1 MKMRED
7 RKRYRKLKEDCR
19 QISSLLNLAMAK
31 VLSSISLYLLLSSSF
46 FLFSCSLTKN
56 IPEDD
61 QLFRGLKEIVYID
74 EEDSSLP
81 ENKALEDQKETM
93 KEEIEAALATIPN
106 GSLFFSS
113 YYAAPWSWRLW
124 VYDTFGSKESKFA
137 KWMTKSFGKAP
148 VLMSQVNP
156 ALRASVA
163 TSVLRNNGYFRGEV
177 TYEPVPLKNPKKS
190 KLRYTVR
197 LDSLFTVDS
206 LAYTGFTDS
215 LQQLIDSTREE
226 TLIPK
231 GSPFS
236 VSALDGE
243 RSRISTLFRNNGY
256 YYFTPNY
263 TTYFA
268 DTIAVPNKTQLRL
281 QMVDGLSEET
291 LKKWYIGH
299 IDVQFR
305 KTARETLNDSIQR
318 RHLTIHYNG
327 KSSPIS
333 PRTILKDLALR
344 PRQPFSLENY
354 QKSVSKINATGVFS
368 STDFLF
374 TPRTGTD
381 SLDLTLNC
389 VFDKPYDFYFGMDVI
404 GRTIGRWGPQVKIGF
419 TKRNAF
425 KGGEKLDISLHGS
438 NEWQNG
444 AGSEMNTFQYGA
456 EASLEFPRIIAPFY
470 NSDRIRRDKD
480 GRPRPRRFYAAPTTY
495 AKVSTDVIRR
505 PDYYKMHI
513 VSGEWTY
520 RWQTSA
526 NSRHEFS
533 PLTINY
539 QYMNSFTEKFEQYA
553 DSNYYIMATM
563 GDRFIPKMRYT
574 YTYTSPSNYRNPIRW
589 ETTVEEAGNIV
600 SLYNRLGGHSFNE
613 KNKTLFK
620 NPYSQFIRLETDF
633 TKTWSIGTYSSLVG
647 HVNAGAI
654 FSYGNSAESPFTEM
668 FYAGGANSIRAFPVR
683 EVGPGRLTM
692 AGIRDRQMSYLVRN
706 GELKFVANLE
716 YRQPLFGNLHGAVF
730 IDIGNTWKLKD
741 PDYSE
746 EQANIEKMYETD
758 PQKADEMAE
767 DLDFTLWWVDL
778 MKYNPS
784 RFFEDIAIGTGIG
797 LRYDLGFLVIR
808 LDWGFAIHNPEFS
821 FTRTGYFNVG
831 SFKDMQTLHFAIGY
845 PF

>member
-1 MKMRED
+1 MK
-7 RKRYRKLKEDCR
+7 KCILY
-19 QISSLLNLAMAK
+19 S
-31 VLSSISLYLLLSSSF
+31 VLILLLS
-46 FLFSCSLTKN
+46 SCSLTKN
-56 IPEDD
+56 IPDDD
-61 QLFRGLKEIVYID
+61 QLFRGLKEIVYTD
-74 EEDSSLP
+74 EQDSNLP
-81 ENKALEDQKETM
+81 ESKALEEQKETM
-93 KEEIEAALATIPN
+93 KEEVEAALATIPN

-113 YYAAPWSWRLW
+113 YSAAPWSWRLW
-124 VYDTFGSKESKFA
+124 VYNTFGSKESKFA

-206 LAYTGFTDS
+206 LAYIGFTDS

-243 RSRISTLFRNNGY
+243 RNRISTLFRNNGY

-305 KTARETLNDSIQR
+305 KTAREILNDSIQR

-354 QKSVSKINATGVFS
+354 QKSASKINATGVFS

-438 NEWQNG
+438 NEWQKG
-444 AGSEMNTFQYGA
+444 AGSDMNTFQYGA

-480 GRPRPRRFYAAPTTY
+480 GRPKPRRFYAAPTTF
-495 AKVSTDVIRR
+495 AKVSTDIIRR

-539 QYMNSFTEKFEQYA
+539 QYMNSVTDKFEQYA

-589 ETTVEEAGNIV
+589 ETTIEEAGNII
-600 SLYNRLGGHSFNE
+600 SLYHRLGGHSFNE

-620 NPYSQFIRLETDF
+620 NPYSQFIRLNTDF

-692 AGIRDRQMSYLVRN
+692 AGLRNRQMSYLVRN

-746 EQANIEKMYETD
+746 ELANIEKMYETD
-758 PQKADEMAE
+758 PVKADQMVE
-767 DLDFTLWWVDL
+767 DLAFTLWWFDL
-778 MKYNPS
+778 MKYKPS

-821 FTRTGYFNVG
+821 ITRTGYFNVG

>member
-1 MKMRED
+1 
-7 RKRYRKLKEDCR
+7 
-19 QISSLLNLAMAK
+19 MAK

-46 FLFSCSLTKN
+46 FLSSCSLTKN

-124 VYDTFGSKESKFA
+124 VYNTFGSKESKFA

-767 DLDFTLWWVDL
+767 DLYFTLWWVDL

>member
-1 MKMRED
+1 
-7 RKRYRKLKEDCR
+7 
-19 QISSLLNLAMAK
+19 MAK

-124 VYDTFGSKESKFA
+124 VYNTFGSKESKFA

-206 LAYTGFTDS
+206 LAYIGFTDS

>member
-1 MKMRED
+1 MKQHIT
-7 RKRYRKLKEDCR
+7 YRINTKVKATV
-19 QISSLLNLAMAK
+19 LLP
-31 VLSSISLYLLLSSSF
+31 LYLFTLLLLS
-46 FLFSCSLTKN
+46 SCSLTKN

-74 EEDSSLP
+74 EQDSNMP
-81 ENKALEDQKETM
+81 ESKALEDQKETM
-93 KEEIEAALATIPN
+93 KEEVEAALATIPN

-124 VYDTFGSKESKFA
+124 VYNTFGSKSSTFA
-137 KWMTKSFGKAP
+137 KWMTKSFGKPP

-163 TSVLRNNGYFRGEV
+163 TSVLRNNGYFRGNV
-177 TYEPVPLKNPKKS
+177 TYEPVPMKNPKKS

-197 LDSLFTVDS
+197 LDSLFSVDS
-206 LAYTGFTDS
+206 LAYVGFTDS
-215 LQQLIDSTREE
+215 LQQLIDSTSEE

-236 VSALDGE
+236 VASLDGE
-243 RSRISTLFRNNGY
+243 RNRISTLFRNNGY

-263 TTYFA
+263 TSYFA
-268 DTIAVPNKTQLRL
+268 DTLAVPNKTQLRL
-281 QMVDGLSEET
+281 QMVDGLPEEV

-318 RHLTIHYNG
+318 RHLTIHFNG
-327 KSSPIS
+327 KKSPIS
-333 PRTILKDLALR
+333 PRTILKDLRLR
-344 PRQPFSLENY
+344 PRQPFSLQNY
-354 QKSVSKINATGVFS
+354 QESASKINATGVFS

-374 TPRTGTD
+374 TPRAGTD

-438 NEWQNG
+438 NEWQKG
-444 AGSEMNTFQYGA
+444 AGSDMNTFQYGA
-456 EASLEFPRIIAPFY
+456 EASIEFPRIIAPFY

-480 GRPRPRRFYAAPTTY
+480 GRPKPRRFYAAPTTF
-495 AKVSTDVIRR
+495 AKVTTDVVRR
-505 PDYYKMHI
+505 PEYYKMHI

-520 RWQTSA
+520 RWQSSA

-539 QYMNSFTEKFEQYA
+539 QYMNSYTEKFAQFA
-553 DSNYYIMATM
+553 DSNYYVMATM
-563 GDRFIPKMRYT
+563 SDRFIPKMRYT

-600 SLYNRLGGHSFNE
+600 SLYHRLGGHSFNE
-613 KNKTLFK
+613 KDKTLFK

-633 TKTWSIGTYSSLVG
+633 TKTWSVGTYSSLVG

-692 AGIRDRQMSYLVRN
+692 AGLRNRQMSYLVRN

-746 EQANIEKMYETD
+746 ELANIEKMYETD
-758 PQKADEMAE
+758 PVKADQMVE
-767 DLDFTLWWVDL
+767 DLAFTLWWFDL
-778 MKYNPS
+778 MKYKPS
-784 RFFEDIAIGTGIG
+784 RFFEDIAVGTGIG

-808 LDWGFAIHNPEFS
+808 VDWGFVLHNPEFNVYNDHH
-821 FTRTGYFNVG
+821 GYFNFG
-831 SFKDMQTLHFAIGY
+831 KFKDMQTLHFAIGY

>member
-46 FLFSCSLTKN
+46 FLSSCSLTKN

-124 VYDTFGSKESKFA
+124 VYNTFGSKESKFA

-600 SLYNRLGGHSFNE
+600 SLYNRLGGDSFNE

>member
-1 MKMRED
+1 MKQYMID
-7 RKRYRKLKEDCR
+7 RIVTKVKAAA
-19 QISSLLNLAMAK
+19 LLPFYLFTF
-31 VLSSISLYLLLSSSF
+31 LLLFS
-46 FLFSCSLTKN
+46 SCSLTKN

-61 QLFRGLKEIVYID
+61 QLFRGLKEIAYID
-74 EEDSSLP
+74 EQDDNRPEDKVR
-81 ENKALEDQKETM
+81 EAQKETM
-93 KEEIEAALATIPN
+93 KEEVEAALATIPN

-124 VYDTFGSKESKFA
+124 VYNNFGSKNSKFA

-148 VLMSQVNP
+148 VLMSNVNP

-163 TSVLRNNGYFRGEV
+163 TSVLRNYGYFRGNV

-206 LAYTGFTDS
+206 LAYIGFTDS
-215 LQQLIDSTREE
+215 LQQLIDSTSQE

-231 GSPFS
+231 GNPFS

-256 YYFTPNY
+256 YYFKPSY

-268 DTIAVPNKTQLRL
+268 DTLAVPNKTQLRL
-281 QMVDGLSEET
+281 QMVDGLSEDV

-305 KTARETLNDSIQR
+305 KTSREILNDSIQR

-333 PRTILKDLALR
+333 PRTILKDLTLR
-344 PRQPFSLENY
+344 PRQAFSQEKY
-354 QKSVSKINATGVFS
+354 QESASKINATGVFS
-368 STDFLF
+368 STDFIF
-374 TPRTGTD
+374 TPRKGTD

-438 NEWQNG
+438 NEWQKG
-444 AGSEMNTFQYGA
+444 AGSDMNTFQYGV

-480 GRPRPRRFYAAPTTY
+480 GRPKPRRFYAAPTTF
-495 AKVSTDVIRR
+495 AKVSTDVVRR

-520 RWQTSA
+520 RWQPSA

-539 QYMNSFTEKFEQYA
+539 QYKNSVTDKFLELQ
-553 DSNYYIMATM
+553 DSNYYVM
-563 GDRFIPKMRYT
+563 GMMEDRFIPKMRYT
-574 YTYTSPSNYRNPIRW
+574 YTYTSPSTYRNPIRW
-589 ETTVEEAGNIV
+589 ETSVEEAGNLV
-600 SLYNRLGGHSFNE
+600 SLYDRLGGHRFDE
-613 KNKTLFK
+613 KNKTFFK
-620 NPYSQFIRLETDF
+620 TPYSQFVRLETDF
-633 TKTWSIGTYSSLVG
+633 TKTWSVGTYSSLVG
-647 HVNAGAI
+647 HVNAGVI
-654 FSYGNSAESPFTEM
+654 FSYGNSVESPFTEM

-683 EVGPGRLTM
+683 EVGPGQVSM
-692 AGIRDRQMSYLVRN
+692 AGQRNRQMSYLIRN
-706 GELKFVANLE
+706 GDLKFVANLE
-716 YRQPLFGNLHGAVF
+716 YRQPLFGDLHGAAF
-730 IDIGNTWKLKD
+730 IDIGNTWRLRD
-741 PDYSE
+741 PDYSDIVAAIDE
-746 EQANIEKMYETD
+746 VYDVD
-758 PQKADEMAE
+758 PEMAI
-767 DLDFTLWWVDL
+767 DMVTQLGYLASWYDL
-778 MKYNPS
+778 MKYKPS
-784 RFFEDIAIGTGIG
+784 RFLEDIAVGTGIG

-808 LDWGFAIHNPEFS
+808 LDWGFVLHNPEINIS
-821 FTRTGYFNVG
+821 DEHHGYFHFG
-831 SFKDMQTLHFAIGY
+831 KFKDMQTLHFAIGY

>member
-1 MKMRED
+1 MKQHIT
-7 RKRYRKLKEDCR
+7 YRINTKVKATV
-19 QISSLLNLAMAK
+19 LLP
-31 VLSSISLYLLLSSSF
+31 LYLFTLLLLS
-46 FLFSCSLTKN
+46 SCSLTKN

-74 EEDSSLP
+74 EQDSNMP
-81 ENKALEDQKETM
+81 ESKALEDQKETM
-93 KEEIEAALATIPN
+93 KEEVEAALATIPN

-124 VYDTFGSKESKFA
+124 VYNTFGSKSSTFA
-137 KWMTKSFGKAP
+137 KWMTKSFGKPP

-163 TSVLRNNGYFRGEV
+163 TSVLRNNGYFRGNV
-177 TYEPVPLKNPKKS
+177 TYEPVPMKNPKKS

-206 LAYTGFTDS
+206 LAYVGFTDS
-215 LQQLIDSTREE
+215 LQQLIDSTSEE

-236 VSALDGE
+236 VASLDGE
-243 RSRISTLFRNNGY
+243 RNRISTLFRNNGY

-263 TTYFA
+263 TSYFA
-268 DTIAVPNKTQLRL
+268 DTLAVPNKTQLRL
-281 QMVDGLSEET
+281 QMVDGLSEEV

-318 RHLTIHYNG
+318 RHLTIHFNG
-327 KSSPIS
+327 KKSPIS
-333 PRTILKDLALR
+333 PRTILKDLRLR
-344 PRQPFSLENY
+344 PRQPFSLQNY
-354 QKSVSKINATGVFS
+354 QESASKINATGVFS

-374 TPRTGTD
+374 TPRAGTD

-438 NEWQNG
+438 NEWQKG
-444 AGSEMNTFQYGA
+444 AGSDMNTFQYGA
-456 EASLEFPRIIAPFY
+456 EASIEFPRIIAPFY

-480 GRPRPRRFYAAPTTY
+480 GRPKPRHFYAAPTTF
-495 AKVSTDVIRR
+495 AKVTTDVVRR
-505 PDYYKMHI
+505 PEYYKMHI

-520 RWQTSA
+520 RWQSSA

-539 QYMNSFTEKFEQYA
+539 QYMNSYTEKFAQFA
-553 DSNYYIMATM
+553 DSNYYVMATM
-563 GDRFIPKMRYT
+563 SDRFIPKMRYT

-600 SLYNRLGGHSFNE
+600 SLYHRLGGHSFIE
-613 KNKTLFK
+613 KDKTLFK

-633 TKTWSIGTYSSLVG
+633 TKTWSVGTYSSLVG
-647 HVNAGAI
+647 HINAGAI

-692 AGIRDRQMSYLVRN
+692 AGLRNRQMSYLVRN

-746 EQANIEKMYETD
+746 ELANIEKMYETD
-758 PQKADEMAE
+758 PVKADQMVE
-767 DLDFTLWWVDL
+767 DLAFTLWWFDL
-778 MKYNPS
+778 MKYKPS
-784 RFFEDIAIGTGIG
+784 RFFEDIAVGTGIG

-808 LDWGFAIHNPEFS
+808 VDWGFVLHNPEFNVYNDHH
-821 FTRTGYFNVG
+821 GYFNFG
-831 SFKDMQTLHFAIGY
+831 KFKDMQTLHFAIGY

>member
-1 MKMRED
+1 MKQHIT
-7 RKRYRKLKEDCR
+7 YR
-19 QISSLLNLAMAK
+19 INTK
-31 VLSSISLYLLLSSSF
+31 VKATVFLPFYLFTFLLLFS
-46 FLFSCSLTKN
+46 SCSLTKN

-61 QLFRGLKEIVYID
+61 QLFRGLKKIVYVD
-74 EEDSSLP
+74 EQDASQ
-81 ENKALEDQKETM
+81 LEDKAREAQQETM
-93 KEEIEAALATIPN
+93 KEEVEAALATIPN

-124 VYDTFGSKESKFA
+124 VYNNFGSKDSKFA

-148 VLMSQVNP
+148 VLMSNVNP

-163 TSVLRNNGYFRGEV
+163 TSVLRNYGYFRGNV

-206 LAYTGFTDS
+206 LAYIGFTDS
-215 LQQLIDSTREE
+215 LQQLIDSTSKE
-226 TLIPK
+226 TLIPN
-231 GSPFS
+231 GNPFS

-243 RSRISTLFRNNGY
+243 RNRISTLFRNNGY
-256 YYFTPNY
+256 YYFKPNY

-268 DTIAVPNKTQLRL
+268 DTLAVPNKTQLRL
-281 QMVDGLSEET
+281 QMVDGLSEDV

-305 KTARETLNDSIQR
+305 KTAREILNDSIQR

-333 PRTILKDLALR
+333 PRTILKDLTLR
-344 PRQPFSLENY
+344 PRQAFSLEKY
-354 QKSVSKINATGVFS
+354 QESASKINATGVFS
-368 STDFLF
+368 STDFIF

-438 NEWQNG
+438 NEWQKG
-444 AGSEMNTFQYGA
+444 TGSDMNTFQYGA
-456 EASLEFPRIIAPFY
+456 DVSLEFPRIIAPFY

-480 GRPRPRRFYAAPTTY
+480 GRPKPRRFYAASSTF
-495 AKVSTDVIRR
+495 AKVSTDVVRR

-539 QYMNSFTEKFEQYA
+539 QYMNSFTEKFEQFA

-589 ETTVEEAGNIV
+589 ETTIEEAGNIV
-600 SLYNRLGGHSFNE
+600 SLYHRLGGHSFNE

-620 NPYSQFIRLETDF
+620 NPYSQFIRLNTDL
-633 TKTWSIGTYSSLVG
+633 TKTWSLGSYSSLVG
-647 HVNAGAI
+647 HINAGAI
-654 FSYGNSAESPFTEM
+654 FSYGNSVESPFTEM

-683 EVGPGRLTM
+683 EVGPGQLTM
-692 AGIRDRQMSYLVRN
+692 AGIRNRQMSYLVRN

-746 EQANIEKMYETD
+746 ELANIEKMYETD
-758 PQKADEMAE
+758 PKKADQMVE
-767 DLDFTLWWVDL
+767 DLAFTLWWVDL
-778 MKYNPS
+778 MKYKPS
-784 RFFEDIAIGTGIG
+784 RFLEDIAVGTGIG

-808 LDWGFAIHNPEFS
+808 LDWGFVLHNPEINIS
-821 FTRTGYFNVG
+821 DEHHGYFHFG
-831 SFKDMQTLHFAIGY
+831 KFKDMQTLHFAIGY

>member
-1 MKMRED
+1 MKQHLT
-7 RKRYRKLKEDCR
+7 YRIVTKVKTAV
-19 QISSLLNLAMAK
+19 LLPFYLFA
-31 VLSSISLYLLLSSSF
+31 LLLLS
-46 FLFSCSLTKN
+46 SCSLTKD

-61 QLFRGLKEIVYID
+61 QLFRGLKEIAYID
-74 EEDSSLP
+74 EQDSNLP
-81 ENKALEDQKETM
+81 KSKNLEEQKEAM
-93 KEEIEAALATIPN
+93 KEEVEAALATIPN

-124 VYDTFGSKESKFA
+124 VYNTFGSQNSAFA
-137 KWMTKSFGKAP
+137 KWMTKSFGKPP

-177 TYEPVPLKNPKKS
+177 TYEPVVMKNPKKS

-206 LAYTGFTDS
+206 VAYIGFTDS
-215 LQQLIDSTREE
+215 LQHLIDSTHQE

-231 GSPFS
+231 GNPFS
-236 VSALDGE
+236 VAALDGE

-256 YYFTPNY
+256 YYFKPNY

-281 QMVDGLSEET
+281 QMTDGLPEEV

-305 KTARETLNDSIQR
+305 KTARETLNDSILR
-318 RHLTIHYNG
+318 RHLTIHFNG

-333 PRTILKDLALR
+333 PRTILKDLTLR
-344 PRQPFSLENY
+344 PRQPFSLEKY
-354 QKSVSKINATGVFS
+354 QESANKINATGVFS
-368 STDFLF
+368 TTDFLF

-389 VFDKPYDFYFGMDVI
+389 VFDKPYDFYFGTDVI
-404 GRTIGRWGPQVKIGF
+404 GRTIGRWGPQIKIGF

-444 AGSEMNTFQYGA
+444 AGSDMNTFQYGA

-470 NSDRIRRDKD
+470 NSDRVRRDKN
-480 GRPRPRRFYAAPTTY
+480 GRPKPRRFYTAPTTI

-505 PDYYKMHI
+505 PTYYKMHI

-520 RWQTSA
+520 RWQTSP

-533 PLTINY
+533 PLNINY
-539 QYMNSFTEKFEQYA
+539 QFMNSMTDKFEELA
-553 DSNYYIMATM
+553 DSNVYLYAMM
-563 GDRFIPKMRYT
+563 EDRFIPKMRYT
-574 YTYTSPSNYRNPIRW
+574 YTYTSPSHYRNPIRW

-600 SLYNRLGGHSFNE
+600 SLYHRLGGHSFNE
-613 KNKTLFK
+613 KEKTLFK
-620 NPYSQFIRLETDF
+620 NPYSQFLRLETDF
-633 TKTWSIGTYSSLVG
+633 TKTWSIDTYSKLVG
-647 HVNAGAI
+647 HINAGI
-654 FSYGNSAESPFTEM
+654 LFSYGNSVESPFTEM
-668 FYAGGANSIRAFPVR
+668 FYVGGANSIRAFLVR
-683 EVGPGRLTM
+683 DVGPGAFTM
-692 AGIRDRQMSYLVRN
+692 LGEKSRQWAYLYRN
-706 GELKFVANLE
+706 GEMKFVANLE
-716 YRQPLFGNLHGAVF
+716 YRRPLFGNLHGAAF
-730 IDIGNTWKLKD
+730 IDIGNTWRLKGYD
-741 PDYSE
+741 LTFLE
-746 EQANIEKMYETD
+746 EEAMESGTT
-758 PQKADEMAE
+758 E
-767 DLDFTLWWVDL
+767 DLEDL
-778 MKYNPS
+778 EETKAWLDMMKFKPS
-784 RFFEDIAIGTGIG
+784 RFFDDIAIGTGIG
-797 LRYDLGFLVIR
+797 LRYDLGFLVVR
-808 LDWGFAIHNPEFS
+808 LDWGFALHTPEFDY
-821 FTRTGYFNVG
+821 FNDHNGYFNTG
-831 SFKDMQTLHFAIGY
+831 SFKNMQTIHFAIGY

>member
-1 MKMRED
+1 MKQHIT
-7 RKRYRKLKEDCR
+7 YRINTKVKATV
-19 QISSLLNLAMAK
+19 LLP
-31 VLSSISLYLLLSSSF
+31 LYLFTLLLLS
-46 FLFSCSLTKN
+46 SCSLTKN
-56 IPEDD
+56 IPDDD

-74 EEDSSLP
+74 EQDSNMP
-81 ENKALEDQKETM
+81 ESKALEDQKETM
-93 KEEIEAALATIPN
+93 KEEVEAALATIPN

-124 VYDTFGSKESKFA
+124 VYNTFGSKSSTFA
-137 KWMTKSFGKAP
+137 KWMTKSFGKPP

-163 TSVLRNNGYFRGEV
+163 TSVLRNNGYFRGNV
-177 TYEPVPLKNPKKS
+177 TYEPVPMKNPKKS

-206 LAYTGFTDS
+206 LAYVGFTDS
-215 LQQLIDSTREE
+215 LQQLIDSTSEE

-236 VSALDGE
+236 VASLDGE
-243 RSRISTLFRNNGY
+243 RNRISTLFRNNGY

-263 TTYFA
+263 TSYFA
-268 DTIAVPNKTQLRL
+268 DTLAVPNKTQLRL
-281 QMVDGLSEET
+281 QMVDGLPEEV

-318 RHLTIHYNG
+318 RHLTIHFNG
-327 KSSPIS
+327 KKSPIS
-333 PRTILKDLALR
+333 PRTILKDLRLR
-344 PRQPFSLENY
+344 PRQPFSLQNY
-354 QKSVSKINATGVFS
+354 QESASKINATGVFS

-374 TPRTGTD
+374 TPRAGTD

-438 NEWQNG
+438 NEWQKG
-444 AGSEMNTFQYGA
+444 AGSDMNTFQYGA
-456 EASLEFPRIIAPFY
+456 EASIEFPRIIAPFY

-480 GRPRPRRFYAAPTTY
+480 GRPKPRRFYAAPTTF
-495 AKVSTDVIRR
+495 AKVTTDVVRR
-505 PDYYKMHI
+505 PEYYKMHI

-520 RWQTSA
+520 RWQSSA

-539 QYMNSFTEKFEQYA
+539 QYMNSYTEKFAQFA
-553 DSNYYIMATM
+553 DSNYYVMATM
-563 GDRFIPKMRYT
+563 SDRFIPKMRYT

-600 SLYNRLGGHSFNE
+600 SLYHRLGGHSFNE
-613 KNKTLFK
+613 KDKTLFK

-647 HVNAGAI
+647 HINAGAI

-692 AGIRDRQMSYLVRN
+692 AGLRNRQMSYLVRN

-746 EQANIEKMYETD
+746 ELANIEKMYETD
-758 PQKADEMAE
+758 PVKVDQMVE
-767 DLDFTLWWVDL
+767 DLAFTLWWFDL
-778 MKYNPS
+778 MKYKPS
-784 RFFEDIAIGTGIG
+784 RFFEDIAVGTGIG

-808 LDWGFAIHNPEFS
+808 VDWGFVLHNPEFNVYNDHH
-821 FTRTGYFNVG
+821 GYFNFG
-831 SFKDMQTLHFAIGY
+831 KFKDMQTLHFAIGY

>member
-124 VYDTFGSKESKFA
+124 VYNTFGSKESKFA

-177 TYEPVPLKNPKKS
+177 TYEPVPMKNPKKS

-206 LAYTGFTDS
+206 LAYIGFTDS
-215 LQQLIDSTREE
+215 LQQLIDSTSKE

-231 GSPFS
+231 GNPFS
-236 VSALDGE
+236 VAALDGE

>member
-1 MKMRED
+1 MKQHIT
-7 RKRYRKLKEDCR
+7 YRIVTKVKAAA
-19 QISSLLNLAMAK
+19 LLPFYLFT
-31 VLSSISLYLLLSSSF
+31 LLL
-46 FLFSCSLTKN
+46 FLSSCSLTKN

-74 EEDSSLP
+74 EEDGNQP
-81 ENKALEDQKETM
+81 ESKALEDQKETM
-93 KEEIEAALATIPN
+93 KEEVEAALATIPN

-124 VYDTFGSKESKFA
+124 VYNTFGSKNSTFA
-137 KWMTKSFGKAP
+137 KWMTKSFGKPP

-177 TYEPVPLKNPKKS
+177 TYEPVPMKNPKKS

-206 LAYTGFTDS
+206 LAYIGFTDS
-215 LQQLIDSTREE
+215 LQQLIDSTSKE

-231 GSPFS
+231 GNPFS
-236 VSALDGE
+236 VAALDGE
-243 RSRISTLFRNNGY
+243 RNRISTLFRNNGY

-268 DTIAVPNKTQLRL
+268 DTLAVPNKTQLRL
-281 QMVDGLSEET
+281 QMVDGLSEEV

-333 PRTILKDLALR
+333 PRTILKDLRLR
-344 PRQPFSLENY
+344 PRQPFSLQNY
-354 QKSVSKINATGVFS
+354 QESASKINATGVFS

-374 TPRTGTD
+374 TPRAGTD

-389 VFDKPYDFYFGMDVI
+389 VFDKPYDFYFGLDVI

-438 NEWQNG
+438 NEWQKG
-444 AGSEMNTFQYGA
+444 AGSDMNTFQYGA

-480 GRPRPRRFYAAPTTY
+480 GRPKPRRFYAAPTTF
-495 AKVSTDVIRR
+495 AKVTTDIIRR
-505 PDYYKMHI
+505 PEYYKMHI

-533 PLTINY
+533 PITISY
-539 QYMNSFTEKFEQYA
+539 QFKNSVTDKFLELQ
-553 DSNYYIMATM
+553 DSNYYIIGMM
-563 GDRFIPKMRYT
+563 EDRFIPKMRYT
-574 YTYTSPSNYRNPIRW
+574 YTYTSPSSYRNPIRW
-589 ETTVEEAGNIV
+589 ETTVEEAGNLV
-600 SLYNRLGGHSFNE
+600 SLYHRLGGHSFNE

-620 NPYSQFIRLETDF
+620 TPYSQFVRLETDF
-633 TKTWSIGTYSSLVG
+633 TKTWSVGTYSSLVG
-647 HVNAGAI
+647 HVNAGVL

-683 EVGPGRLTM
+683 EVGPGQFTM
-692 AGIRDRQMSYLVRN
+692 AGQRNRQMSYLLRN
-706 GELKFVANLE
+706 GDLKFIANLE
-716 YRQPLFGNLHGAVF
+716 YRQPLFGNLHGAAF
-730 IDIGNTWKLKD
+730 IDIGNTWRLRD
-741 PDYSE
+741 PDYSDLE
-746 EQANIEKMYETD
+746 AAAVEMYDVDPEKANELENEIND
-758 PQKADEMAE
+758 VAN
-767 DLDFTLWWVDL
+767 WIHL
-778 MKYNPS
+778 MKYEPS
-784 RFFEDIAIGTGIG
+784 RFFEDIAVGAGIG

-808 LDWGFAIHNPEFS
+808 LDWGFVLHNPELNVYNDHH
-821 FTRTGYFNVG
+821 GYFNFG
-831 SFKDMQTLHFAIGY
+831 KFKDMQTLHFAIGY

>member
-124 VYDTFGSKESKFA
+124 VYNTFGSKESKFA

-692 AGIRDRQMSYLVRN
+692 AGLRNRQMSYLVRN

-746 EQANIEKMYETD
+746 ELANIEKMYETD
-758 PQKADEMAE
+758 PVKADQMVE
-767 DLDFTLWWVDL
+767 DLAFTLWWFDL
-778 MKYNPS
+778 MKYKPS

-821 FTRTGYFNVG
+821 LTRTGYFNVG

>member
-1 MKMRED
+1 MK
-7 RKRYRKLKEDCR
+7 KCILY
-19 QISSLLNLAMAK
+19 S
-31 VLSSISLYLLLSSSF
+31 VLILLLS
-46 FLFSCSLTKN
+46 SCSLTKN
-56 IPEDD
+56 IPDDD

-74 EEDSSLP
+74 EQDSNLP
-81 ENKALEDQKETM
+81 ESKALEEQKETM
-93 KEEIEAALATIPN
+93 KEEVEAALATIPN

-124 VYDTFGSKESKFA
+124 VYNTFGSKESKFA

-206 LAYTGFTDS
+206 LAYIGFTDS

-243 RSRISTLFRNNGY
+243 RNRISTLFRNNGY

-305 KTARETLNDSIQR
+305 KTAREILNDSIQR

-333 PRTILKDLALR
+333 PRTILKALALR

-354 QKSVSKINATGVFS
+354 QKSASKINATGVFS

-389 VFDKPYDFYFGMDVI
+389 VFDKPY
-404 GRTIGRWGPQVKIGF
+404 
-419 TKRNAF
+419 
-425 KGGEKLDISLHGS
+425 E
-438 NEWQNG
+438 
-444 AGSEMNTFQYGA
+444 
-456 EASLEFPRIIAPFY
+456 
-470 NSDRIRRDKD
+470 
-480 GRPRPRRFYAAPTTY
+480 
-495 AKVSTDVIRR
+495 
-505 PDYYKMHI
+505 
-513 VSGEWTY
+513 
-520 RWQTSA
+520 
-526 NSRHEFS
+526 
-533 PLTINY
+533 
-539 QYMNSFTEKFEQYA
+539 
-553 DSNYYIMATM
+553 
-563 GDRFIPKMRYT
+563 
-574 YTYTSPSNYRNPIRW
+574 
-589 ETTVEEAGNIV
+589 
-600 SLYNRLGGHSFNE
+600 SFN
-613 KNKTLFK
+613 
-620 NPYSQFIRLETDF
+620 Y
-633 TKTWSIGTYSSLVG
+633 
-647 HVNAGAI
+647 
-654 FSYGNSAESPFTEM
+654 
-668 FYAGGANSIRAFPVR
+668 
-683 EVGPGRLTM
+683 
-692 AGIRDRQMSYLVRN
+692 
-706 GELKFVANLE
+706 
-716 YRQPLFGNLHGAVF
+716 
-730 IDIGNTWKLKD
+730 
-741 PDYSE
+741 
-746 EQANIEKMYETD
+746 
-758 PQKADEMAE
+758 
-767 DLDFTLWWVDL
+767 
-778 MKYNPS
+778 
-784 RFFEDIAIGTGIG
+784 
-797 LRYDLGFLVIR
+797 
-808 LDWGFAIHNPEFS
+808 
-821 FTRTGYFNVG
+821 
-831 SFKDMQTLHFAIGY
+831 
-845 PF
+845 

>member
-1 MKMRED
+1 MKQHIT
-7 RKRYRKLKEDCR
+7 YRINTKVKATV
-19 QISSLLNLAMAK
+19 LLP
-31 VLSSISLYLLLSSSF
+31 LYLFTLLLLS
-46 FLFSCSLTKN
+46 SCSLTKN
-56 IPEDD
+56 IPDDD

-74 EEDSSLP
+74 EQDSNMP
-81 ENKALEDQKETM
+81 ESKALEDQKETM
-93 KEEIEAALATIPN
+93 KEEVEAALATIPN

-124 VYDTFGSKESKFA
+124 VYNTFGSKSSTFA
-137 KWMTKSFGKAP
+137 KWMTKSFGKPP

-163 TSVLRNNGYFRGEV
+163 TSVLRNNGYFRGNV
-177 TYEPVPLKNPKKS
+177 TYEPVPMKNPKKS

-206 LAYTGFTDS
+206 LAYVGFTDS
-215 LQQLIDSTREE
+215 LQQLIDSTSEE

-236 VSALDGE
+236 VASLDGE
-243 RSRISTLFRNNGY
+243 RNRISTLFRNNGY

-263 TTYFA
+263 TSYFA
-268 DTIAVPNKTQLRL
+268 DTLAVPNKTQLRL
-281 QMVDGLSEET
+281 QMVDGLPEEV

-318 RHLTIHYNG
+318 RHLTIHFNG
-327 KSSPIS
+327 KKSPIS
-333 PRTILKDLALR
+333 PRTILKDLRLR
-344 PRQPFSLENY
+344 PRQPFSLQNY
-354 QKSVSKINATGVFS
+354 QESASKINATGVFS

-374 TPRTGTD
+374 TPRAGTD

-438 NEWQNG
+438 NEWQKG
-444 AGSEMNTFQYGA
+444 AGSDMNTFQYGA
-456 EASLEFPRIIAPFY
+456 EASIEFPRIIAPFY

-480 GRPRPRRFYAAPTTY
+480 GRPKPRRFYAAPTTF
-495 AKVSTDVIRR
+495 AKVTTDVVRR
-505 PDYYKMHI
+505 HEYYKMHI

-520 RWQTSA
+520 RWQSSA

-539 QYMNSFTEKFEQYA
+539 QYMNSYTEKFAQFA
-553 DSNYYIMATM
+553 DSNYYVMATM
-563 GDRFIPKMRYT
+563 SDRFIPKMRYT

-600 SLYNRLGGHSFNE
+600 SLYHRLGGHSFNE
-613 KNKTLFK
+613 KDKTLFK

-633 TKTWSIGTYSSLVG
+633 TKTWSVGTYSSLVG

-692 AGIRDRQMSYLVRN
+692 AGLRNRQMSYLVRN

-746 EQANIEKMYETD
+746 ELANIEKMYETD
-758 PQKADEMAE
+758 PVKADQMVE
-767 DLDFTLWWVDL
+767 DLAFTLWWFDL
-778 MKYNPS
+778 MKYKPS
-784 RFFEDIAIGTGIG
+784 RFFEDIAVGTGIG

-808 LDWGFAIHNPEFS
+808 VDWGFVLHNPEFNVYNDHH
-821 FTRTGYFNVG
+821 GYFNFG
-831 SFKDMQTLHFAIGY
+831 KFKDMQTLHFAIGY

>member
-1 MKMRED
+1 
-7 RKRYRKLKEDCR
+7 
-19 QISSLLNLAMAK
+19 MAK

-46 FLFSCSLTKN
+46 FLSSCSLTKN

-61 QLFRGLKEIVYID
+61 LLFRGLKEIVYID
-74 EEDSSLP
+74 EEDSNLP

-124 VYDTFGSKESKFA
+124 VYNTFGSKESKFA

-197 LDSLFTVDS
+197 LDSLFTVNS
-206 LAYTGFTDS
+206 LAYIGFTDS

-381 SLDLTLNC
+381 SLDFTLNC

-767 DLDFTLWWVDL
+767 DLDFALWWVDL

>member
-1 MKMRED
+1 
-7 RKRYRKLKEDCR
+7 
-19 QISSLLNLAMAK
+19 MAK

-46 FLFSCSLTKN
+46 FLSSCSLTKN

-124 VYDTFGSKESKFA
+124 VYNTFGSKESKFA

-778 MKYNPS
+778 MKYKPS

>member
-1 MKMRED
+1 MKQHIT
-7 RKRYRKLKEDCR
+7 YRINTKVKATV
-19 QISSLLNLAMAK
+19 LLP
-31 VLSSISLYLLLSSSF
+31 LYLFTLLLLS
-46 FLFSCSLTKN
+46 SCSLTKN

-74 EEDSSLP
+74 EQDSNLP
-81 ENKALEDQKETM
+81 ESKALEDQKETM
-93 KEEIEAALATIPN
+93 KEEVEAALATIPN

-124 VYDTFGSKESKFA
+124 VYNTFGSKSSTFA
-137 KWMTKSFGKAP
+137 KWMTKSFGKPP

-163 TSVLRNNGYFRGEV
+163 TSVLRNNGYFRGNV
-177 TYEPVPLKNPKKS
+177 TYEPVPMKNPKKS

-206 LAYTGFTDS
+206 LAYVGFTDS
-215 LQQLIDSTREE
+215 LQQLIDSTSEE

-236 VSALDGE
+236 VASLDGE
-243 RSRISTLFRNNGY
+243 RNRISTLFRNNGY

-263 TTYFA
+263 TSYFA
-268 DTIAVPNKTQLRL
+268 DTLAVPNKTQLRL
-281 QMVDGLSEET
+281 QMVDGLPEEV

-318 RHLTIHYNG
+318 RHLTIHFNG
-327 KSSPIS
+327 KKSPIS
-333 PRTILKDLALR
+333 PRTILKDLRLR
-344 PRQPFSLENY
+344 PRQPFSLQNY
-354 QKSVSKINATGVFS
+354 QESASKINATGVFS

-374 TPRTGTD
+374 TPRAGTD

-438 NEWQNG
+438 NEWQKG
-444 AGSEMNTFQYGA
+444 AGSDMNTFQYGA
-456 EASLEFPRIIAPFY
+456 EASIEFPRIIAPFY

-480 GRPRPRRFYAAPTTY
+480 GRPKPRRFYAAPTTF
-495 AKVSTDVIRR
+495 AKVTTDVVRR
-505 PDYYKMHI
+505 PEYYKMHI

-520 RWQTSA
+520 RWQSSA

-539 QYMNSFTEKFEQYA
+539 QYMNSYTEKFAQFA
-553 DSNYYIMATM
+553 DSNYYVMATM
-563 GDRFIPKMRYT
+563 SDRFIPKMRYT

-600 SLYNRLGGHSFNE
+600 SLYHRLGGHSFNE
-613 KNKTLFK
+613 KDKTLFK

-633 TKTWSIGTYSSLVG
+633 TKTWSVGTYSSLVG

-692 AGIRDRQMSYLVRN
+692 AGLRNRQMSYLVRN

-746 EQANIEKMYETD
+746 ELANIEKMYETD
-758 PQKADEMAE
+758 PVKADQMVE
-767 DLDFTLWWVDL
+767 DLAFTLWWFDL
-778 MKYNPS
+778 MKYKPS
-784 RFFEDIAIGTGIG
+784 RFFEDIAVGTGIG

-808 LDWGFAIHNPEFS
+808 VDWGFVLHNPEFNVYNDHH
-821 FTRTGYFNVG
+821 GYFNFG
-831 SFKDMQTLHFAIGY
+831 KFKDMQTLHFAIGY

>member
-1 MKMRED
+1 
-7 RKRYRKLKEDCR
+7 
-19 QISSLLNLAMAK
+19 MAK
-31 VLSSISLYLLLSSSF
+31 VLSSISLYLLLFSSF
-46 FLFSCSLTKN
+46 FLSSCSLTKN

-124 VYDTFGSKESKFA
+124 VYNTFGSKESKFA

>member
-1 MKMRED
+1 MKQHIT
-7 RKRYRKLKEDCR
+7 YR
-19 QISSLLNLAMAK
+19 INTK
-31 VLSSISLYLLLSSSF
+31 VKAIVFLPFYLFTLLL
-46 FLFSCSLTKN
+46 FLSSCSLTKN

-74 EEDSSLP
+74 EEDSNLP
-81 ENKALEDQKETM
+81 ESKALEDQKETM
-93 KEEIEAALATIPN
+93 KEEIEVALATIPN

-124 VYDTFGSKESKFA
+124 VYNTFGSKESKFA

-163 TSVLRNNGYFRGEV
+163 TSVLHNNGYFRGEV

-206 LAYTGFTDS
+206 LAYIGFTDS

-256 YYFTPNY
+256 YYFTPSY

-354 QKSVSKINATGVFS
+354 QKSASKINATGVFS

-480 GRPRPRRFYAAPTTY
+480 GRPKPRRFYAAPTTY

-539 QYMNSFTEKFEQYA
+539 QYMNSYTEKFEQYA
-553 DSNYYIMATM
+553 DSNYYIAATM

-589 ETTVEEAGNIV
+589 ETTVEEAGNLV

-692 AGIRDRQMSYLVRN
+692 AGVRNRQMSYLVRN

-746 EQANIEKMYETD
+746 ELANIEKMYETD
-758 PQKADEMAE
+758 PQKAEEMAE

-778 MKYNPS
+778 MKYKPS
-784 RFFEDIAIGTGIG
+784 RFFEDIAIGPGIG

>member
-1 MKMRED
+1 
-7 RKRYRKLKEDCR
+7 
-19 QISSLLNLAMAK
+19 MAK

-46 FLFSCSLTKN
+46 FLSSCSLTKN

-124 VYDTFGSKESKFA
+124 VYNTFGSKESKFA

-236 VSALDGE
+236 VSALDSE

-778 MKYNPS
+778 MKYKPS

>member
-1 MKMRED
+1 
-7 RKRYRKLKEDCR
+7 
-19 QISSLLNLAMAK
+19 MAK

-46 FLFSCSLTKN
+46 FLSSCSLTKN

-124 VYDTFGSKESKFA
+124 VYNTFGSKESKFA